1 MSACPLATAYPADPT
16 RPSVPPNVLN
26 EVKLASAETGVSQKL
41 PLAILWQGQQW
52 YQNSNPS
59 LSGPLTEFGR
69 FFDWS
74 LTLGAKPDKSLGIT
88 HMKLET
94 ARSVVDQHREGS
106 SSKMADTSVT

>member
-41 PLAILWQGQQW
+41 PLAILWQEQQW

-74 LTLGAKPDKSLGIT
+74 LTLGAKPDKSLG
-88 HMKLET
+88 HHAHEAGDGPVGRRPAPRGVP
-94 ARSVVDQHREGS
+94 ARRWQIPQ
-106 SSKMADTSVT
+106 